1 MYKLSRLSVFCGFV
15 RPCAYYMKTQTL
27 WDYAEVFAMEFEEA
41 PHLIA
46 NLRSTKLRLVVD
58 TPQFDLTVQ
67 FKIIISRKGERQM
80 TLRFVTSPVTYPQF
94 LVLARFQVALI
105 LKTKEIAEDLLEIWI
120 M

>member
-1 MYKLSRLSVFCGFV
+1 
-15 RPCAYYMKTQTL
+15 MKTQTL

-94 LVLARFQVALI
+94 LGTFSGGSNSENEGDSRGFVGNM
-105 LKTKEIAEDLLEIWI
+105 DNG
-120 M
+120 